1 MGKDFFEART
11 YVRDSD
17 GGRRKVRRTGR
28 SEEDA
33 RREPQRHLKIRTAPI
48 TGQLVTD
55 KTTLAE
61 LFDAWIAAKIAE
73 GDIAPQTE
81 HGYRTVWQVHAQE
94 QIGPLRI
101 REFPT
106 IRVRE
111 VPQAPSLPPL
121 MDTGGPREQRPLPQA
136 SVELSSV
143 CETRLWT

>member
-1 MGKDFFEART
+1 
-11 YVRDSD
+11 
-17 GGRRKVRRTGR
+17 
-28 SEEDA
+28 
-33 RREPQRHLKIRTAPI
+33 LKIRTAPI

-111 VPQAPSLPPL
+111 VPQGPQSPAPHGRRRPYRAAPAS
-121 MDTGGPREQRPLPQA
+121 TGFSGTEFC
-136 SVELSSV
+136 V
-143 CETRLWT
+143 